1 MFRNETVVFTGTL
14 ASMTRK
20 QAQDLVRSLG
30 GKVQSSLSKKTT
42 LLVIGRSNLDLFEQ
56 DPRSL
61 KLKNAEDLQ
70 KKGVPLKKLSE
81 EDFITLAINQLQ
93 SKLNKP

>member
-1 MFRNETVVFTGTL
+1 MIRNETVVFTGTL

-30 GKVQSSLSKKTT
+30 GQVQFSVSKKTT

-56 DPRSL
+56 DSRSL
-61 KLKNAEDLQ
+61 KLKNAEELQ
-70 KKGVPLKKLSE
+70 KKGVPLKKISE
-81 EDFITLAINQLQ
+81 ENFITLAINQLQ
-93 SKLNKP
+93 SKVNK

>member
-30 GKVQSSLSKKTT
+30 GQVQLSVSKKTT
-42 LLVIGRSNLDLFEQ
+42 LLVIGRSNVDLFEH

>member
-1 MFRNETVVFTGTL
+1 MIRYETVVFTGTL

-20 QAQDLVRSLG
+20 QAQNLVRSLG
-30 GKVQSSLSKKTT
+30 GQVQYSVSKKTT

-61 KLKNAEDLQ
+61 KLKHAEELQ
-70 KKGVPLKKLSE
+70 KKDVPLKKISE
-81 EDFITLAINQLQ
+81 EDFINLAITQLQ
-93 SKLNKP
+93 FKLNK